1 MPKNKNA
8 LTRYKIINRM
18 LLNGRFASKREMAE
32 KCSDKLG
39 VEVSI
44 RTIENDLNAMRFDT
58 ALGYEAPIKYDHGK
72 RAYYYTETDYSIDGL
87 KISTEDLRNMQLVA
101 RMLGSCQNSP
111 EFQNYGGSLW
121 KVIKLLNY
129 KRLHI
134 HSRNLDFIEFEHHP
148 PGNGKRFFGK
158 LMYAIHTR
166 TPIQLEYQPFGDKV
180 KSYTLH
186 PYYLKEYDQRWYLV
200 AWCEERK
207 AIRIFGLERM
217 KEINRLH
224 YKTFRPGPA
233 FNAKQFFRDFI
244 GLHVPDQA
252 PEDIVVRMKNKSGY
266 YLLTKPLHHSQQLT
280 QKGDDWHEF
289 RFHLAI
295 NPELIREILKWGKNA
310 EVLQPESLKE
320 MVEQAR

>member
-18 LLNGRFASKREMAE
+18 LLNGRFATKKEMAE
-32 KCSDKLG
+32 KCSAKLNMD
-39 VEVSI
+39 VSI
-44 RTIENDLNAMRFDT
+44 RTIENDLNAMRFDS

-72 RAYYYTETDYSIDGL
+72 RAYFYTEHDYSIDGL
-87 KISTEDLRNMQLVA
+87 KIDEEDFKNMQLVA

-121 KVIKLLNY
+121 KVINLLNY
-129 KRLHI
+129 KRLHTR
-134 HSRNLDFIEFEHHP
+134 SRNLDFIEFEHHP
-148 PGNGKRFFGK
+148 PGNSKAFFG
-158 LMYAIHTR
+158 LLVQLIHSR
-166 TPIQLEYQPFGDKV
+166 TPIKLDYQPFGEET

-200 AWCEERK
+200 AWCEERA

-217 KEINRLH
+217 KEINRL
-224 YKTFRPGPA
+224 YDKQFKLGPP
-233 FNAKQFFRDFI
+233 FNAAQFFRDFI
-244 GLHVPDQA
+244 GLHVPDSPA
-252 PEDIVVRMKNKSGY
+252 EEIVLRMKNKSGY
-266 YLLTKPLHHSQQLT
+266 YLLTKPIHHSQQLI
-280 QKGDDWHEF
+280 KEEDDRHEF